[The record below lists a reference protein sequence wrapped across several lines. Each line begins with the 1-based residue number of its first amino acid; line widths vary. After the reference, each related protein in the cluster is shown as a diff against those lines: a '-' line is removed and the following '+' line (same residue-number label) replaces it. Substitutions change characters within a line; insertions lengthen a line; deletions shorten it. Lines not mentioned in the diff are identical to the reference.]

1 MGVDYGPPYGSH
13 PNLPDGFNLAP
24 SRNLN
29 VNLNYV
35 WDENNQ
41 YWTPEKG
48 SSLTHESIIGQA
60 KDHIHKFGSN
70 PDVSNT
76 VSSTSPETVWDGSDE
91 YTFPPD
97 GGTGIQ
103 IKSSQADTQ
112 EFVVQGL
119 DENFESQYW
128 TGNLNGTNAVN
139 IDGTWSRVF
148 RAYNNGT
155 TDYGGTVDIHASGD
169 ASTVYAKSLAGNNQ
183 TLMAVYTVPATC
195 TGYLL
200 GYHMSAHNPGS
211 ASEIGYTTQIK
222 TREYGKVFRV
232 QEVTSVT
239 TSSLAKNSYPFPLQL
254 PPKTDIIV
262 NVVSANGNN
271 GAVDADF
278 DIALLY

>member
-1 MGVDYGPPYGSH
+1 MAYPKNISDAWYGFAY
-13 PNLPDGFNLAP
+13 
-24 SRNLN
+24 SRNQN
-29 VNLNYV
+29 INCNYV
-35 WDENNQ
+35 WNEAGQ
-41 YWTPEKG
+41 YWTPQQG
-48 SSLTHESIIGQA
+48 TSAGGVVSSDNISSLT
-60 KDHIHKFGSN
+60 KDFIHKFGSN
-70 PDVSNT
+70 PAVSNA
-76 VSSTSPETVWDGSDE
+76 VSSTSPETVWDGSNE

-103 IKSSQADTQ
+103 IKSSEADTQ

-155 TDYGGTVDIHASGD
+155 TNYTGTVDIHASGD
-169 ASTVYAKSLAGNNQ
+169 ASTVYAKSLPSNNQ
-183 TLMAVYTVPATC
+183 TLMAVYTVPADC

-200 GYHMSAHNPGS
+200 GYHLSAHNPGS
-211 ASEIGYTTQIK
+211 ASEIGYTAQVK

-239 TSSLAKNSYPFPLQL
+239 TSSLAQNSYPFPLQL

-278 DIALLY
+278 DIALT

>member
-29 VNLNYV
+29 VNLNYI

-48 SSLTHESIIGQA
+48 SSLTYESIIGQA

-76 VSSTSPETVWDGSDE
+76 VSSTSPETIWDGSDE

-211 ASEIGYTTQIK
+211 ASEIGYAAQIK

-239 TSSLAKNSYPFPLQL
+239 TSSLAENSYPFPLQL

>member
-1 MGVDYGPPYGSH
+1 MGVDYGPTYGSH

-41 YWTPEKG
+41 YWTPQKE
-48 SSLTHESIIGQA
+48 SSLTYESIVGQA

-70 PDVSNT
+70 SDVSNT
-76 VSSTSPETVWDGSDE
+76 VSLTSPETVWDGSDE

-119 DENFESQYW
+119 DENFEDQYW
-128 TGNLNGTNAVN
+128 TGDLNGTNAVN

-148 RAYNNGT
+148 RAFNNGA
-155 TDYGGTVDIHASGD
+155 TDHGGTVDIHASGD

-222 TREYGKVFRV
+222 TKEYGKTFRV

-239 TSSLAKNSYPFPLQL
+239 TSSLAQNSYPFPLQL
-254 PPKTDIIV
+254 APKTDILV
-262 NVVSANGNN
+262 NITSANGNN